1 MTRSEIDWNR
11 LPMDWVGNWSGRRA
25 ALTPAREALV
35 DVEGGRRWRY
45 AELDA
50 WACRLGNWLTESLGI
65 APGERV
71 ALVARNVPAAVA
83 LYLACGKLGVVLVPL
98 SHRLTAGDIAA
109 LAERSGAR
117 AVLVDPGVGEAPLAE
132 LPAQT
137 PVVAMDAQW
146 EAQVEGAPAVEC
158 NRPLALD
165 DPFLYVHTGGST
177 GTPKLCV
184 VSHRQMV
191 WNSVELIAASADGL
205 GARRELVLFPLYHI
219 GGWNTVT
226 PVFHAGGCVVLL
238 PAFEPGAVL
247 AAVASE
253 SINHFGAVEA
263 MLHAL
268 SAHETFPRSDLSSL
282 AAITTA
288 GAPCS
293 EAAMAPFRARGVA
306 VGQSYGQTEA
316 GPSNFIHLG
325 REDDPGALER
335 FSQSIGT
342 SFLHCDHRI
351 VDDSGNALPAG
362 AVGELWLRSPHAFE
376 GYVGD
381 AERSRR
387 VLDADG
393 WVHTGDLARADET
406 GRVYLVGRVDNVFV
420 SGGENIAPEEI
431 EQVLLA
437 HPRIGQVA
445 VYASPDA
452 YWGKVPAAVLVA
464 SAGESAPVAE
474 ELDAWLEGRLARFKR
489 PRRYHVVDELPLT
502 GAGKIDRE
510 ALHRHHDGAAP
521 GFSGAKET

>member
-1 MTRSEIDWNR
+1 MTRSDIDWNR

-35 DVEGGRRWRY
+35 DVVGGRRWRY

-50 WACRLGNWLTESLGI
+50 WACRLGNWLTDTLGI

-71 ALVARNVPAAVA
+71 ALIARNVPEAVA
-83 LYLACGKLGVVLVPL
+83 VYLACGKLGVVLVPL
-98 SHRLTAGDIAA
+98 SHRLTAGDIAE
-109 LAERSGAR
+109 LTERSGAR
-117 AVLVDPGVGEAPLAE
+117 AVLLDPALGEAPLAG
-132 LPAQT
+132 LSAGT
-137 PVVAMDAQW
+137 AVVPMDAEW
-146 EAQVEGAPAVEC
+146 EARVGGASVAEC
-158 NRPLALD
+158 NRPLALE

-177 GTPKLCV
+177 GTPKLCEI
-184 VSHRQMV
+184 SHRQMV
-191 WNSVELIAASADGL
+191 WNSVELIASSVDGL

-238 PAFEPGAVL
+238 PAFDPAAVL
-247 AAVASE
+247 AAIAAE
-253 SINHFGAVEA
+253 SVNHFGAVET

-268 SAHETFPRSDLSSL
+268 SAHETFAQSDLSSL

-293 EAAMAPFRARGVA
+293 DAAMAPFRARGVA

-335 FSQSIGT
+335 FSQSVGT
-342 SFLHCDHRI
+342 SFLHCDYRI
-351 VDDSGNALPAG
+351 VGESGCALPAG
-362 AVGELWLRSPHAFE
+362 EVGELWLRSPHAFE

-381 AERSRR
+381 PERSRQ

-393 WVHTGDLARADET
+393 WVHTGDLARADEG
-406 GRVYLVGRVDNVFV
+406 GRVYIVGRVDNMFV

-431 EQVLLA
+431 ERVLLA
-437 HPRIGQVA
+437 HPRIAQVA

-452 YWGKVPAAVLVA
+452 HWGTVPAAVVVA
-464 SAGESAPVAE
+464 SAGASAPDAE
-474 ELDAWLEGRLARFKR
+474 ALDAWLEGRLARFKR

-510 ALHRHHDGAAP
+510 ALRRRHGGAAP